1 MGTNIAR
8 LISSLFHPLLIT
20 NYFLLIILNPGFY
33 LTIALPE
40 NAKWMIVGMVFITT
54 FLLPLMMNSMIVF
67 LLKKVTS
74 PEVGDKRNMQLLMV
88 TVFYFLTYYLLDSVH
103 FSPVFNLYI
112 LGATLLATMVLII
125 NFYWKISVFMTSCG
139 ALTGAFTG
147 ITLSNKSGVLILIF
161 ISLLI
166 SGLTGFSRLKLQTHS
181 PAQVYSGFGLGAII
195 MTMVFL
201 MF

>member
-1 MGTNIAR
+1 MGINIAR
-8 LISSLFHPLLIT
+8 FISTIFHPLLIT
-20 NYFLLIILNPGFY
+20 NYFLFIVLNPGFY
-33 LTIALPE
+33 LALTIPE
-40 NAKWMIVGMVFITT
+40 NAKWMILGLVFITT
-54 FLLPLMMNSMIVF
+54 FLLPLMMNSLIVF

-74 PEVGDKRNMQLLMV
+74 PEIGDKRNMQLLMV
-88 TVFYFLTYYLLDSVH
+88 SIFFFLTYYLLGSVH

-147 ITLSNKSGVLILIF
+147 ITLANKSSVLILIF
-161 ISLLI
+161 ISILI

-181 PAQVYSGFGLGAII
+181 PAQVYSGFAVGAII
-195 MTMVFL
+195 MTMIFVLF
-201 MF
+201 